1 MDTKKLCEE
10 VKEVVQEGAQHRMA
24 ALDVLLADITLEAM
38 MFDMELKM
46 DQIIAKKMEHQMDD
60 ENVKK
65 QYRRYLL
72 F

>member
-1 MDTKKLCEE
+1 MDTNKLCEE
-10 VKEVVQEGAQHRMA
+10 VKEVIQESAQHRMDMA
-24 ALDVLLADITLEAM
+24 DVLLADITLAAM

-46 DQIIAKKMEHQMDD
+46 DQIIAEKMEHQMDD
-60 ENVKK
+60 EKVKK

>member
-24 ALDVLLADITLEAM
+24 ALDVLLADVTLEAL

-46 DQIIAKKMEHQMDD
+46 DQIIAEKMERYMDD

>member
-10 VKEVVQEGAQHRMA
+10 VKEVIQESAQHRMDMA
-24 ALDVLLADITLEAM
+24 DVLLADITLEAM